1 MYKKAKRYDA
11 MVRLVAK
18 HRPDV
23 LKETHQYLAQQLEMD
38 GSLKEAE
45 QHYAEAGEWL
55 SAVNMCVYSRGPAM
69 RHSVVPLVRVLNV
82 VRFESLVTTSTV
94 HNRDQRP
101 LIPKRVSPAPLR
113 AWC

>member
-1 MYKKAKRYDA
+1 MLPPPLAPQTLSFPLARPILIEPTTTTTKQTDLAIAMYKKAKRFDA

-45 QHYAEAGEWL
+45 HHYAEAGEWL
-55 SAVNMCVYSRGPAM
+55 SAVNM
-69 RHSVVPLVRVLNV
+69 
-82 VRFESLVTTSTV
+82 
-94 HNRDQRP
+94 
-101 LIPKRVSPAPLR
+101 
-113 AWC
+113 

>member
-1 MYKKAKRYDA
+1 MSAPTPPLSPPARAPCRSVSILPLQMDLAITMYKKAKRFDA

-38 GSLKEAE
+38 GNLKEAE

-55 SAVNMCVYSRGPAM
+55 SAVNM
-69 RHSVVPLVRVLNV
+69 
-82 VRFESLVTTSTV
+82 
-94 HNRDQRP
+94 
-101 LIPKRVSPAPLR
+101 
-113 AWC
+113 